1 MRGSP
6 SDSAPFRHAGDAGGG
21 AHETLPLATK
31 SSTKKVGEISVVAF
45 ARIQLINSGAVSRK
59 L

>member
-31 SSTKKVGEISVVAF
+31 SSTKKIGEISVVAF
-45 ARIQLINSGAVSRK
+45 ARIQ
-59 L
+59 